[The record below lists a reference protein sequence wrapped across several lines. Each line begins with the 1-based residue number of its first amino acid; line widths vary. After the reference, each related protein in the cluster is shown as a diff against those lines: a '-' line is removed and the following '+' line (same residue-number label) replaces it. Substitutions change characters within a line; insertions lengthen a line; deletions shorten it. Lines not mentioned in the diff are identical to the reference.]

1 MTASADI
8 GPRDEPTSA
17 LRTLSDRFLRR
28 RDLAVLPFLLGA
40 FLYGALTQPA
50 FLTGTNLVNILQQ
63 SSVLALVVIAEALV
77 LLVGKFDLSLES
89 IVGFAPML
97 VLWLILP
104 ESGGGL
110 GLPVPDWV
118 GLVLLLLVGAC
129 VGWFNSLMVVKV
141 RLNAFIFTLAML
153 ILLRGVTIGLTDGST
168 LFGLPDSFAYL
179 GSAKWLG
186 VPVSVWLAG
195 VAFLVVGAFLNF
207 HRLGRAMYAIGGN
220 QAAAKAAGINVERVT
235 MGAFIAAGT
244 ISALA
249 GLVLAGRLASVPAAM
264 GQNMIFSVFAAAVIG
279 GISLSGGRGT
289 MFGAL
294 CGVLL
299 LGVVSNLLALSQIP
313 SFWVQAA
320 YGGLIVA
327 ALLLARVTG
336 HQEMD

>member
-1 MTASADI
+1 MTEPATRVTRSAADT
-8 GPRDEPTSA
+8 GAGAAAR
-17 LRTLSDRFLRR
+17 RVLRR
-28 RDLAVLPFLLGA
+28 RDLAVLPFLAIA

-50 FLTGTNLVNILQQ
+50 FLSSTNLVNILQQ
-63 SSVLALVVIAEALV
+63 SSVLALLVIAEALV

-89 IVGFAPML
+89 IVGLAPML
-97 VLWLILP
+97 VLWMILP
-104 ESGGGL
+104 ESGGGI
-110 GLPVPDWV
+110 GLPLPDWLAI
-118 GLVLLLLVGAC
+118 GLLLAVGAA
-129 VGWFNSLMVVKV
+129 VGWFNSLMVVKL

-153 ILLRGVTIGLTDGST
+153 ILLRGITIGLTDGST
-168 LFGLPDSFAYL
+168 LFGLPDAFLYL
-179 GSAKWLG
+179 GSARWFG

-195 VAFLVVGAFLNF
+195 LAFLVVGVFLHF
-207 HRLGRAMYAIGGN
+207 HRIGRAMYAIGGN
-220 QAAAKAAGINVERVT
+220 RAAAKAAGIDADRIV
-235 MGAFIAAGT
+235 MGTFVAAGT

-264 GQNMIFSVFAAAVIG
+264 GQNSIFSVFAAAVIG

-320 YGGLIVA
+320 YGALIVA
-327 ALLLARVTG
+327 ALLLARLSG
-336 HQEMD
+336 QQEID